1 MMRGMKLSRESMQSE
16 RSEATEALRNLS
28 TEEKVEAEELLGKS
42 EKNQSK
48 PEKSSVTDIEE

>member
-28 TEEKVEAEELLGKS
+28 TEEKVEAEELLGKIR
-42 EKNQSK
+42 
-48 PEKSSVTDIEE
+48 EKSEQTREEQCHRH